1 MSIFTGKNIRDKC
14 FMESNNIQSL
24 IIDQIIH
31 IQSCL
36 VCRVKYVLNKT
47 FSRHG
52 KARGRTANIVVIH

>member
-1 MSIFTGKNIRDKC
+1 
-14 FMESNNIQSL
+14 MESNNIQSL
-24 IIDQIIH
+24 IIDRIIH

-36 VCRVKYVLNKT
+36 VCRVKYILNKT